1 MQLGDDNPL
10 GTIDDESTVLGHQ
23 GDLPHVNILLLD
35 IFDRL
40 RGGFLVINNQSD
52 FNAQRAGIG
61 GAAQHTFVNVK
72 HGLTQ
77 RVINIFQRRVAAIAD
92 NREYRFKRC
101 VQTVLSTILQ
111 RDAVLSKLA
120 V

>member
-1 MQLGDDNPL
+1 MGDDDAL

-35 IFDRL
+35 VFNRL

-52 FNAQRAGIG
+52 FDAQCAGIG

-72 HGLTQ
+72 HGLAQ
-77 RVINIFQRRVAAIAD
+77 RVINIFQRRVAAVAD
-92 NREYRFKRC
+92 NREYRFKRR
-101 VQTVLSTILQ
+101 VQTVLSTIRQ
-111 RDAVLSKLA
+111 RNTVLSELA